1 MPLMFGT
8 KGETYEIKRITGNA
22 ETKKHL
28 TDLGFNV
35 GGKVT
40 IVNTIEGGL
49 IVTVK
54 ETRVALDKTL
64 ALRIEI

>member
-1 MPLMFGT
+1 MPLMLGSV
-8 KGETYEIKRITGNA
+8 GETYEIKRITGNA

-35 GGKVT
+35 GGQVT
-40 IVNTIEGGL
+40 VVNAIEGGL

-54 ETRVALDKTL
+54 ETRVALDRSL